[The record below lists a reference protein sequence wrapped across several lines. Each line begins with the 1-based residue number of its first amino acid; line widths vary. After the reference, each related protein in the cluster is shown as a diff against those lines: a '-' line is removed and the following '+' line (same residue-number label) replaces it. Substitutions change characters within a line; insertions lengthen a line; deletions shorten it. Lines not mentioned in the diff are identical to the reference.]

1 MNLWSQTFYITP
13 YIRSSWLCGWPHAAG
28 KENTGEPSPDV
39 ATEEAVAPEIE
50 SQQPKENEDSHVPSS
65 PELPPLE
72 NQGDRSVLAVVET
85 PGCEV
90 AEIEQPP
97 ISPAKCPS
105 PSPPAPTA
113 QDALP
118 EGESE
123 QAREEKV
130 KDEGVEEI
138 KDISESEEV
147 PVVPRI
153 QQWKLREPTQRR
165 GKGRGRGRGRGKN
178 GKGEIGPV
186 EIQDSDEEQAPKQR
200 KTKPGVKP
208 KAKSKAKAKA
218 KASTR
223 KSRKQPVEATRDDDK
238 DQGQK
243 KQKDDVVWKV
253 VENREGLEDL
263 ARAFGWATSTQD
275 MSEPE
280 PPAYPQGSAEQPE
293 APKEFVEVPPVEVEE
308 PESSPPAKRARRG
321 ESTRGISFARR
332 FRPKSSPAAERW
344 DAITSMFETEIFP
357 YMVWYGMSS
366 SAFQVEPI
374 FLSI

>member
-39 ATEEAVAPEIE
+39 ATEEVAAPEIE
-50 SQQPKENEDSHVPSS
+50 SQQPKE
-65 PELPPLE
+65 LPPLE
-72 NQGDRSVLAVVET
+72 NQGDQSVLAVVET

-118 EGESE
+118 EGEPE
-123 QAREEKV
+123 QAAEEKV

-153 QQWKLREPTQRR
+153 QHWKLREPTQRRGKGR

-208 KAKSKAKAKA
+208 KAKAKSKAKAKA

-293 APKEFVEVPPVEVEE
+293 APKESVEVPPVEVEE

-321 ESTRGISFARR
+321 ESTRGITFARR

-366 SAFQVEPI
+366 AAFQVEPI